1 MVFAAMESSE
11 TAGVLAVLMPAYNEE
26 ATLEVI
32 LGHVLSRPEVGQVI
46 AVDDGSHDRT
56 WEILEGIARRD
67 SRVTPLRQEANAGKG
82 AALRRAI
89 AEIALPYAMVQ
100 DADLEYDPRD
110 YPTLLAPLV
119 EGRTDV
125 VYGVRGFASH
135 SSYSFWFVIG
145 NKLVNLVTNLLFDC
159 FISDVETGYKL
170 MRSDLWKELGL
181 TGNRFDI
188 EPEITARLLRLGYRI
203 HEVPI
208 RYYARSREQGKK
220 LTWRDGVH
228 AVTTLLRLRLAPESA
243 LFGADFDKSKHRARQ
258 RQLAN
263 RNPLMAD
270 RGGKD
275 SPADG

>member
-1 MVFAAMESSE
+1 MEE
-11 TAGVLAVLMPAYNEE
+11 GATDGVLAVLMPVYNEE

-32 LGHVLSRPEVGQVI
+32 LDHVLERTEVGQVI
-46 AVDDGSHDRT
+46 AIDDGSQDKT
-56 WEILEGIARRD
+56 WAILEAAARND
-67 SRVTPLRQEANAGKG
+67 KRVQPIRQPTNAGKG

-89 AEIALPYAMVQ
+89 KEIRRPFAVVQ

-110 YPTLLAPLV
+110 YPALLAALI
-119 EGRTDV
+119 EGRADV
-125 VYGVRGFASH
+125 AYGVRGFASH

-145 NKLVNLVTNLLFDC
+145 NKLVNLVTNVLFNC
-159 FISDVETGYKL
+159 YVSDVETGYKL

-220 LTWRDGVH
+220 LTWRDGVR
-228 AVTTLLRLRLAPESA
+228 ALGTLLWLRLRSERA
-243 LFGADFDKSKHRARQ
+243 LFGTTFDRSRHRDRQ
-258 RQLAN
+258 LQLAN
-263 RNPLMAD
+263 RHPLIKTSSD
-270 RGGKD
+270 VDPVSRD
-275 SPADG
+275 